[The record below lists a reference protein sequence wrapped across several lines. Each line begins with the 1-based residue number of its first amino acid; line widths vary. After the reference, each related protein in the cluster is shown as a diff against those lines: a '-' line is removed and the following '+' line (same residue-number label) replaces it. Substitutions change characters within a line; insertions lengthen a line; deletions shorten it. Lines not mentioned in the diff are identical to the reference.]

1 MSSTELELKLKID
14 AEAARRLRDNPALLK
29 MALFQSSQSDL
40 RSIYFDTADFRL
52 RRKRASLRVR
62 WDGRQWVQTLK
73 RRTRLKHG
81 LSNPVEIESIV
92 EHSNVDIAGIDDPDH
107 RSWLKKVVS
116 GQQLSPVFETNMRR
130 STTLVDVGGTGTVEV
145 VIDAGTVG
153 NDERTDE
160 FSEVELELKAGT
172 AHAILTTSEI
182 LFDQEYVA
190 ASDSSKAERGY
201 ALIAGADDAQP
212 PAKSG
217 RSFQRPALSSQMP
230 MDEALK
236 MIGRSA
242 ADQVL
247 GNWDLLAASDHPEV
261 PHQLRVGLR
270 RFRTALKIIKST
282 TGTGD
287 LRRLSKDARQ
297 LGRIVGRLRNADV
310 LIDDI
315 VMPVIRDT
323 GKQVKHKPLLRFLE
337 DERSQQ
343 RRRVRDQLESGRWAY
358 LKLNCMLFNQTVER
372 ALKNQTPSGTP
383 RDLSAREMT
392 RLWSAVEK
400 SGCIFSENQ
409 IDERHELRKRLKS
422 LRYAGDCFLPLY
434 PAAETTRFIGKL
446 KRLQDI
452 FGYLNDVAMASHLAQ
467 STAKKHPDQTDFH
480 KSLAAI
486 CEWHDRRAKAAL
498 LKADKRWQ
506 NLLESPKFWRG
517 REA

>member
-14 AEAARRLRDNPALLK
+14 AEAARRLRDKPALLK

-92 EHSNVDIAGIDDPDH
+92 QCSDVDIAGIDDPAH

-116 GQQLSPVFETNMRR
+116 GKRLSPVFETNMRR
-130 STTLVDVGGTGTVEV
+130 STTLIDVGGTGTVEV

-153 NDERTDE
+153 NEERSHE

-182 LFDQEYVA
+182 LFDQECVA

-201 ALIAGADDAQP
+201 ALIAGAGNATQS
-212 PAKSG
+212 AKSG
-217 RSFQRPALSSQMP
+217 RRFQKPALSVQTP

-247 GNWDLLAASDHPEV
+247 GNWDLLLGSDHPEV

-270 RFRTALKIIKST
+270 RFRTALKIIKSS
-282 TGTGD
+282 TGATD
-287 LRRLSKDARQ
+287 LQRLSKDARQ

-315 VMPVIRDT
+315 VMPVVRDT

-337 DERSQQ
+337 DERRQQ
-343 RRRVRDQLESGRWAY
+343 RSLVRGQLESGRWAY
-358 LKLNCMLFNQTVER
+358 LKLNCMLFNQAVER
-372 ALKNQTPSGTP
+372 ALKNQMPSGNP
-383 RDLSAREMT
+383 RELSAREMT
-392 RLWSAVEK
+392 RMWRAVEK
-400 SGCIFSENQ
+400 GGCGFSENQ

-434 PAAETTRFIGKL
+434 PADETKRFIGKL

-452 FGYLNDVAMASHLAQ
+452 FGYLNDVAMANHLAQ
-467 STAKKHPDQTDFH
+467 SIAKNHPDDTDLH
-480 KSLAAI
+480 KSLEAI
-486 CEWHDRRAKAAL
+486 CEWHDHRTKAAL
-498 LKADKRWQ
+498 PKAHKRWR
-506 NLLESPKFWRG
+506 NLLESPKFWHA